1 MVSKTI
7 SGGSIPSTGA
17 NERLKMNVNLL
28 FPILVTDDYYYDHLK
43 FKKIFLENAFKH
55 MSEDGY
61 SSESTGNVDI
71 HLDPAFEKFF
81 KFVAGNIKQYI
92 NTMNVDPEI
101 FDYSLVKSWLNI
113 TKESDNPIHN
123 HADAHISFSY
133 YVNIPKNIQ
142 KNFVMYRPDDTADL
156 YKGFLN
162 FNIKEHNVVN
172 SSTWRIPPVEGQI
185 IVFPSKLEHS
195 VMSNDQKDPI
205 VAKDEGSKTVDD
217 LLERRICIAGD
228 FILTHKNKTT
238 QYLGLQP
245 IKNWR
250 IFN

>member
-1 MVSKTI
+1 
-7 SGGSIPSTGA
+7 
-17 NERLKMNVNLL
+17 
-28 FPILVTDDYYYDHLK
+28 
-43 FKKIFLENAFKH
+43 
-55 MSEDGY
+55 
-61 SSESTGNVDI
+61 
-71 HLDPAFEKFF
+71 
-81 KFVAGNIKQYI
+81 
-92 NTMNVDPEI
+92 
-101 FDYSLVKSWLNI
+101 
-113 TKESDNPIHN
+113 
-123 HADAHISFSY
+123 
-133 YVNIPKNIQ
+133 
-142 KNFVMYRPDDTADL
+142 MYRPDDTADL